1 MPNKLVHNSLW
12 HISKRAD
19 NAKWKSWLVRAAA
32 VIIALIISAIVSCIF
47 KPNSFGE
54 FIKNMFVGTLGTPT
68 RIIKFLQGVVMLLL
82 IALAITPA
90 FKMKFWNIGAEGQ
103 VLMGALMSVVCIMYL
118 GGKIHNSLLV
128 LIMFFAAVLGG
139 GIWGAIPALFKAK
152 WNTNETLFT
161 LMMNYVAMGLVSIC
175 IASWVKSGSQVLGV
189 LEYGSFPKIGK
200 YNYIL
205 NIIIVAVITVIMA
218 IYLKFSKHGYEISVV
233 GESQNTAK
241 YIGISVPKVIIR
253 TMIMSGALAG
263 VAGWIFV
270 AGTPAHTISTST
282 AGGLG
287 FTAILVSWLGNFNP
301 VSMVITSL
309 IVQFFDIGSDFAG
322 SQFGLGS
329 SFSEII
335 TGVFFFVL
343 IACEF
348 FVNYRI
354 KFNTTLFKRHGKDGN
369 TDNSTE
375 SADKDAKDDVKTCV
389 SVNAQNSDENTT
401 TQSVQ
406 NDAEEVE
413 A

>member
-1 MPNKLVHNSLW
+1 M
-12 HISKRAD
+12 
-19 NAKWKSWLVRAAA
+19 
-32 VIIALIISAIVSCIF
+32 
-47 KPNSFGE
+47 
-54 FIKNMFVGTLGTPT
+54 
-68 RIIKFLQGVVMLLL
+68 
-82 IALAITPA
+82 
-90 FKMKFWNIGAEGQ
+90 
-103 VLMGALMSVVCIMYL
+103 
-118 GGKIHNSLLV
+118 
-128 LIMFFAAVLGG
+128 
-139 GIWGAIPALFKAK
+139 
-152 WNTNETLFT
+152 
-161 LMMNYVAMGLVSIC
+161 
-175 IASWVKSGSQVLGV
+175 GV
-189 LEYGSFPKIGK
+189 LEYGAFPKIGK

-354 KFNTTLFKRHGKDGN
+354 QFNTTLFKKHGKSEK
-369 TDNSTE
+369 TDDSTE
-375 SADKDAKDDVKTCV
+375 STDKDAKNDAETCV
-389 SVNAQNSDENTT
+389 SADEQNAEISETA
-401 TQSVQ
+401 QSVQ
-406 NDAEEVE
+406 NDAEEVK

>member
-1 MPNKLVHNSLW
+1 MLNKLAHNSLW
-12 HISKRAD
+12 HISKRTD

-32 VIIALIISAIVSCIF
+32 VIVALIISAIVSCIF

-68 RIIKFLQGVVMLLL
+68 RIIKFLQGVAMLLL

-118 GGKIHNSLLV
+118 GGKVHNSLLV

-189 LEYGSFPKIGK
+189 LEYGAFPKIGK

-354 KFNTTLFKRHGKDGN
+354 QFNTTLFKKHGKSEK
-369 TDNSTE
+369 TDDSTE
-375 SADKDAKDDVKTCV
+375 STDKDAKNDAETCV
-389 SVNAQNSDENTT
+389 SADEQNAEISETA
-401 TQSVQ
+401 QSVQ
-406 NDAEEVE
+406 NDAEEVK